1 MKAVSVKRM
10 LNQRRCSG
18 SAGKLQPE
26 PKAAFRQYVPERIRK
41 TGYVFL
47 GPDTFPLAEDQPD
60 IIIIIIISISLVLLV
75 LISLLLFILLLLLLW
90 FRLVLSQGKRIGPK
104 EHVSGDLDT
113 CSLGPGY
120 VFLGPDTFPLAE

>member
-1 MKAVSVKRM
+1 M
-10 LNQRRCSG
+10 LNQRRRSG

-60 IIIIIIISISLVLLV
+60 IIIIIIIISI
-75 LISLLLFILLLLLLW
+75 ISIISI
-90 FRLVLSQGKRIGPK
+90 VIIVIIHIIIIIIMIPVGP
-104 EHVSGDLDT
+104 
-113 CSLGPGY
+113 
-120 VFLGPDTFPLAE
+120 